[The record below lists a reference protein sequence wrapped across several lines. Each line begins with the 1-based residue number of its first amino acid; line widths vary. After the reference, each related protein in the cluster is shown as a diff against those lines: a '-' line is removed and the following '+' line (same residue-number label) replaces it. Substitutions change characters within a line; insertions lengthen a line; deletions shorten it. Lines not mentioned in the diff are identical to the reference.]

1 MKITRVQHRF
11 FVFCVAPSLAVLAII
26 TLLPALYLLAT
37 SFTPLN
43 LTRPETAWDFSDPL
57 ISYRQL
63 LTDDRLGNSI
73 WVQIKLS
80 FWTVSLQLLI
90 GVALALLLNIKS
102 RLLEAL
108 RTVYLIPMV
117 LPPIVVAIIWKV
129 IYTPDISPMHGI
141 FRSLGWNVPALI
153 TDPHWA
159 LTSIIIADTWEWFP
173 FTMLMV
179 LAALQMMPQELLDA
193 AKVDGASPWQLT
205 WFITLPFIQG
215 VLLVAGLFRLIDSI
229 KAFPLIYI
237 LTDGGPG
244 NLTEVTNYYSFLQA
258 FNFSYLGF
266 SSAIT
271 VVLLAATILLS
282 WVIIRVVGWGVRV
295 D

>member
-1 MKITRVQHRF
+1 
-11 FVFCVAPSLAVLAII
+11 VAPSLAVLALI
-26 TLLPALYLLAT
+26 TLLPSLYLLAT
-37 SFTPLN
+37 SFTQLN
-43 LTRPETAWDFSDPL
+43 LTRPETQWDFSQPL
-57 ISYRQL
+57 ESYRQL
-63 LTDDRLGNSI
+63 LADTRLHHSV
-73 WVQIKLS
+73 WVQAKLS

-90 GVALALLLNIKS
+90 GLGLALLLNMRS
-102 RLLEAL
+102 GLLEAL
-108 RTVYLIPMV
+108 RTVFLIPMV

-153 TDPHWA
+153 TDPGWA
-159 LTSIIIADTWEWFP
+159 LTAIVIADTWEWFP

-179 LAALQMMPQELLDA
+179 LAALQMIPQEMIDA
-193 AKVDGASPWQLT
+193 ARVDGASPWQLT
-205 WFITLPFIQG
+205 RHVTLPFISG

-244 NLTEVTNYYSFLQA
+244 NVTEVTNYYSFLQA

-271 VVLLAATILLS
+271 VVLLAASVALS
-282 WVIIRVVGWGVRV
+282 WLIVRLVGWGVRV

>member
-1 MKITRVQHRF
+1 MTRTASAQSRF
-11 FVFCVAPSLAVLAII
+11 FMWCVAPSLAVLAII

-57 ISYRQL
+57 VSYRQL
-63 LTDDRLGNSI
+63 LTDDRLMNSI

-80 FWTVSLQLLI
+80 FWTVALQLLI
-90 GVALALLLNIKS
+90 GVGMALLLNIKS

-108 RTVYLIPMV
+108 RTVFLIPMV

-129 IYTPDISPMHGI
+129 IYTPDISPMHGL

-179 LAALQMMPQELLDA
+179 LAA
-193 AKVDGASPWQLT
+193 
-205 WFITLPFIQG
+205 
-215 VLLVAGLFRLIDSI
+215 
-229 KAFPLIYI
+229 
-237 LTDGGPG
+237 
-244 NLTEVTNYYSFLQA
+244 
-258 FNFSYLGF
+258 
-266 SSAIT
+266 
-271 VVLLAATILLS
+271 TIVLS
-282 WVIIRVVGWGVRV
+282 WVIIRAVGWGVRV